1 MTAQQGYIAACK
13 RPGELGAHSL
23 HLCHMSVPDLKVAQ
37 HFYLMEQGSVSFSG
51 NPGALAEDDVIQRA
65 YLGQQR
71 KT

>member
-1 MTAQQGYIAACK
+1 MA
-13 RPGELGAHSL
+13 
-23 HLCHMSVPDLKVAQ
+23 MKVAQ

-51 NPGALAEDDVIQRA
+51 NSGELAEDDLIQRA